1 MTDEAQQP
9 EEQERVVQVADRA
22 TTVAKLAD
30 ALSALKTGRRNGEE
44 TMGLPAPMRRAA
56 AEGLADLGFRWIEA
70 VATHRVV
77 MPKKSWLGAHAAAGM
92 AEVDDATM
100 LDALDD
106 FNPELAA
113 AYREADTPEKRAA
126 LMEQLEPS
134 VRDTLATSLDLDE
147 AASAIRAQGKNE
159 AAAER
164 ERRDARE
171 RGE

>member
-1 MTDEAQQP
+1 MS
-9 EEQERVVQVADRA
+9 EEPGEVVEVADRE
-22 TTVAKLAD
+22 TTVSKLVA
-30 ALSALKTGRRNGEE
+30 ALSALKTGRRNGDE

-77 MPKKSWLGAHAAAGM
+77 MPDKSWLGAHAAAGL
-92 AEVDDATM
+92 AEMDEATM
-100 LDALDD
+100 LAALDE

-113 AYREADTPEKRAA
+113 EYRAADTPEKQAA
-126 LMEQLEPS
+126 LRAQLEPS
-134 VRDTLATSLDLDE
+134 VQATLATGLDLDE
-147 AASAIRAQGKNE
+147 ATSALRAQGKNE

-164 ERRDARE
+164 ERRDAKE